1 MFPRSAG
8 IIGRE
13 VWHFATLQKVWIP
26 YYRYW
31 RLLKSGKKDEASF
44 WITYKGRLIYIR
56 YFAVRDADRKYKG
69 VVEMSQDITD
79 IKNIEGERRLL
90 EWN

>member
-13 VWHFATLQKVWIP
+13 VRFCHPPKSVDTVLQI
-26 YYRYW
+26 
-31 RLLKSGKKDEASF
+31 LETFKSGKKDEASF